1 MFEAFL
7 TGLRN
12 TSLLEA
18 ASVVLGLA
26 YVFLAVKRNRW
37 CWVSGGLSSAIL
49 IYLSW
54 KARLPMQAF
63 LDGYYVAMSFY
74 GFIHWTRNKGEAT
87 RVPGFWPLR
96 SHLIAWTVILAM
108 SLLSARWLAA
118 ETNAAWPF
126 LDSVTMW
133 ASLLAAWL
141 EARVKVESWI
151 YWIGL
156 DIVFV
161 FLFYQQGLV
170 FVATLFAVYL
180 VISLFGFTS
189 WLKAHRQLA
198 PAG

>member
-1 MFEAFL
+1 MFDAFL

-12 TSLLEA
+12 TSALEA
-18 ASVVLGLA
+18 TSVVLGLA
-26 YVFLAVKRNRW
+26 YVFLAVRRNRW

-49 IYLSW
+49 GYLSW
-54 KARLPMQAF
+54 QARLPMQAF

-96 SHLIAWTVILAM
+96 SHLIAWAVILAM

-118 ETNAAWPF
+118 ETSAAWPF

-189 WLKAHRQLA
+189 WLKASRQPA
-198 PAG
+198 PAI

>member
-1 MFEAFL
+1 MFESFL
-7 TGLRN
+7 AGLRN
-12 TSLLEA
+12 TSPLEA
-18 ASVVLGLA
+18 TSVVLGLA

-54 KARLPMQAF
+54 KSRLPMQAF
-63 LDGYYVAMSFY
+63 LDGYYVAMSLY

-96 SHLIAWTVILAM
+96 SHLLAWLVILAL
-108 SLLSARWLAA
+108 SIVSARWLAA
-118 ETNAAWPF
+118 ETSAAWPF

-180 VISLFGFTS
+180 VISLFGFNS

-198 PAG
+198 PAS